1 MTTCISHGGA
11 LDFSRTASQD
21 VQCHRVAH
29 ASDGGFRL
37 IAVAHALKISDRCCQ
52 KLPLK
57 VLGRGGPQCW
67 QSVYACES
75 PYAQRRPPV
84 KIGSCRSR
92 RYPLMT
98 ASPETGRGAFA

>member
-1 MTTCISHGGA
+1 MPM
-11 LDFSRTASQD
+11 RTAAIAAGY
-21 VQCHRVAH
+21 R
-29 ASDGGFRL
+29 ASGLVLRL